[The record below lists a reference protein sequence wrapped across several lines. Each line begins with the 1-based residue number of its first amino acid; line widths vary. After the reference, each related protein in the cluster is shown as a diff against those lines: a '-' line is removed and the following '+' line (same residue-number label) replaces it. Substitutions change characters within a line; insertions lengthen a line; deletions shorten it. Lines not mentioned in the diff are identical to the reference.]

1 MKLFQIT
8 FTNLE
13 WQPPSAFTR
22 LHHTVKNHFC
32 LREPMS
38 RHGSLGGSTCKHSSG
53 HRHAGAP
60 AARAQ
65 ARPGRPGQ
73 PPAAPGAGSSQS
85 QSQSQPSGAP
95 RTAPPGRP
103 ARPCGRACEGRREV
117 PSVTFPEEVAA
128 LPPQELVPEG
138 AGGVLVRQRHL
149 RQPQRGLLGGQRGAR
164 PRPPHGHGAPRVP
177 LAQLRPRPGHQQLR
191 AALRHPGGQHHAE
204 AEQHFTAA
212 QRTGFIEELCYRAAR
227 PAAEPP
233 LGGRPGPPFRRG
245 CGAGH
250 WPCPCHRP
258 YPGHWPCPCPCPG
271 HCPGH
276 RPCLEHRP
284 CPGHCPGH
292 RPCLCGFR
300 AAAPSVGAVLGAVV
314 PSARLPPARSR
325 GSFPSES

>member
-53 HRHAGAP
+53 HRRAGAP

-73 PPAAPGAGSSQS
+73 PPAAPGAGSSRS

-103 ARPCGRACEGRREV
+103 ARPCGRACEGRRGV

-212 QRTGFIEELCYRAAR
+212 QRTGFIEELCYRSGTAR
-227 PAAEPP
+227 S
-233 LGGRPGPPFRRG
+233 
-245 CGAGH
+245 
-250 WPCPCHRP
+250 
-258 YPGHWPCPCPCPG
+258 
-271 HCPGH
+271 
-276 RPCLEHRP
+276 
-284 CPGHCPGH
+284 
-292 RPCLCGFR
+292 R
-300 AAAPSVGAVLGAVV
+300 AAAGRPPRPALPPRLRGRTLALPLPPPLPRTLALPLSRALSRTPPLSRTPALSWTLPRAPALPLRVPSGGSVGRGCSRCGCSQR
-314 PSARLPPARSR
+314 SAASR
-325 GSFPSES
+325 T